1 MPEEIIRSLTV
12 DGLRY
17 GYRLLPRDPAAG
29 GTRTT
34 EPVLVIGG
42 ALQGMFGWPQMDD
55 HLGPVADVVTA
66 DLPGMGSAD
75 PLPPG
80 PSAPVLR
87 AAVTGIIDDL
97 GASRINLFGFSYGA
111 AIAFGCARHDPRRV
125 ARLVLG
131 GVPTHI
137 GEDQRAYWLRA
148 TQALEQGDAE
158 GFASQ
163 AADGLMCLDPE
174 RHVHRREL
182 ARRYVR
188 RSFLHALA
196 HSEHAAA
203 SLRRALGDRPDFSGG
218 LSGVPALVF
227 AGEHDTVTPPEL
239 QWEFAGT
246 IEGSRF
252 LTLPESDHWVVLER
266 SDEVADLVTRFFTD
280 QPLGPDPVTRLP
292 HQTQGTRAE
301 QPARSA
307 PGVRRVPG
315 PQLSRGAEVTPEES
329 TPASPPPP
337 GSPTP
342 RTAPARG
349 RAG

>member
-12 DGLRY
+12 DGVRFA
-17 GYRLLPRDPAAG
+17 YRVMPRDPAG
-29 GTRTT
+29 GARPGT

-55 HLGPVADVVTA
+55 HLGPLADVVTA
-66 DLPGMGSAD
+66 DLPGMGTAD

-87 AAVTGIIDDL
+87 AAVGAIVDDL

-111 AIAFGCARHDPRRV
+111 ALAFGYAQHDPGRV

-131 GVPTHI
+131 GVPVHI
-137 GEDQRAYWLRA
+137 GDERRNYWHRA
-148 TQALEQGDAE
+148 TAALAEGDAE
-158 GFASQ
+158 GFAAL

-174 RHVHRREL
+174 RPVHRREL

-196 HSEHAAA
+196 HSGHAAD

-227 AGEHDTVTPPEL
+227 AGEHDTVTSPGL
-239 QWEFAGT
+239 QREFAAT

-266 SDEVADLVTRFFTD
+266 SDEVAALVTRFFTD
-280 QPLGPDPVTRLP
+280 RPLEHAAALLP
-292 HQTQGTRAE
+292 HQHG
-301 QPARSA
+301 
-307 PGVRRVPG
+307 
-315 PQLSRGAEVTPEES
+315 
-329 TPASPPPP
+329 
-337 GSPTP
+337 
-342 RTAPARG
+342 APA
-349 RAG
+349 AAEPSPA

>member
-17 GYRLLPRDPAAG
+17 GYRLLPRDAATGRAPA
-29 GTRTT
+29 T

-87 AAVTGIIDDL
+87 DAVTGIIDDL
-97 GASRINLFGFSYGA
+97 GADRVNLFGFSYGA
-111 AIAFGCARHDPRRV
+111 AIAFGWAQHAPERV
-125 ARLVLG
+125 ARLALG
-131 GVPTHI
+131 GVPTRI
-137 GEDQRAYWLRA
+137 GEDRRAHWERA
-148 TQALEQGDAE
+148 TQALADGDTE
-158 GFASQ
+158 GFAAL

-174 RHVHRREL
+174 RPVHRREL

-188 RSFLHALA
+188 RSFLHALS
-196 HSEHAAA
+196 HSAHAAD

-227 AGEHDTVTPPEL
+227 AGEHDTVTPPEI
-239 QWEFAGT
+239 QREFAGT

-266 SDEVADLVTRFFTD
+266 SDEVAALVTRFFTD
-280 QPLGPDPVTRLP
+280 QPLDPAEARLP
-292 HQTQGTRAE
+292 HQ
-301 QPARSA
+301 AR
-307 PGVRRVPG
+307 
-315 PQLSRGAEVTPEES
+315 T
-329 TPASPPPP
+329 
-337 GSPTP
+337 GSPAP
-342 RTAPARG
+342 R
-349 RAG
+349 

>member
-1 MPEEIIRSLTV
+1 MPEEIIRTLTV

-17 GYRLLPRDPAAG
+17 GYRVMPRDPAASG
-29 GTRTT
+29 RPGT

-66 DLPGMGSAD
+66 DLPGMGTAD

-80 PSAPVLR
+80 PSLPVLR

-111 AIAFGCARHDPRRV
+111 AVAFGCARYDPGRV

-131 GVPTHI
+131 GVPVHI
-137 GEDQRAYWLRA
+137 DDDRRAHWHRA
-148 TQALEQGDAE
+148 TAALADGDEE
-158 GFASQ
+158 GFAGL
-163 AADGLMCLDPE
+163 AADGLMCLDPA
-174 RHVHRREL
+174 RPVYRREL

-196 HSEHAAA
+196 HSDHAAE
-203 SLRRALGDRPDFSGG
+203 SLRRALGDRPDFTGG

-227 AGEHDTVTPPEL
+227 AGEHDTVTSPER
-239 QWEFAGT
+239 QREFAAT

-266 SDEVADLVTRFFTD
+266 SDEVAALVTRFFTD
-280 QPLGPDPVTRLP
+280 QPLDPAAGLLP
-292 HQTQGTRAE
+292 HQHGG
-301 QPARSA
+301 PA
-307 PGVRRVPG
+307 PVEP
-315 PQLSRGAEVTPEES
+315 
-329 TPASPPPP
+329 
-337 GSPTP
+337 
-342 RTAPARG
+342 APA
-349 RAG
+349 

>member
-17 GYRLLPRDPAAG
+17 GYRVLPGDRAAG
-29 GTRTT
+29 APAT

-55 HLGPVADVVTA
+55 HLGPLTDVVTA
-66 DLPGMGSAD
+66 DLPGMGTAD

-80 PSAPVLR
+80 PSSEVLR
-87 AAVTGIIDDL
+87 AAVTGILDDL
-97 GASRINLFGFSYGA
+97 DIARVNIFGFSYGA
-111 AIAFGCARHDPRRV
+111 AIAFSCARHDPGRV

-137 GEDQRAYWLRA
+137 DEDRLAYWRRAQRALS
-148 TQALEQGDAE
+148 EGDPE
-158 GFASQ
+158 GFAAL
-163 AADGLMCLDPE
+163 AADGLMCLDPA
-174 RHVHRREL
+174 RPVHRREL

-188 RSFLHALA
+188 RSFLHALT
-196 HSEHAAA
+196 HSAHAAD
-203 SLRRALGDRPDFSGG
+203 SLHRALADRPDFTGG

-239 QWEFAGT
+239 QREFART

-266 SDEVADLVTRFFTD
+266 SEEVAALVTRFFTD
-280 QPLGPDPVTRLP
+280 QPLEPAARLP
-292 HQTQGTRAE
+292 HQA
-301 QPARSA
+301 QPGAD
-307 PGVRRVPG
+307 VPV
-315 PQLSRGAEVTPEES
+315 A
-329 TPASPPPP
+329 
-337 GSPTP
+337 
-342 RTAPARG
+342 
-349 RAG
+349 

>member
-1 MPEEIIRSLTV
+1 MPEEIIRSLAV

-17 GYRLLPRDPAAG
+17 SYRLLPRDPAAG
-29 GTRTT
+29 GAPAT

-42 ALQGMFGWPQMDD
+42 ALQGMFGWPQMDE

-80 PSAPVLR
+80 PGAPVLR

-97 GASRINLFGFSYGA
+97 GASRINLFGFSYGSSV
-111 AIAFGCARHDPRRV
+111 AFGCAQHDPGRI

-131 GVPTHI
+131 GVPTRI
-137 GEDQRAYWLRA
+137 DEDRRAYWHRA
-148 TQALEQGDAE
+148 TQALAEGDAE
-158 GFASQ
+158 GFAAL

-196 HSEHAAA
+196 HSPHAAE

-227 AGEHDTVTPPEL
+227 AGEHDTVTTPER
-239 QWEFAGT
+239 QREFAAT

-252 LTLPESDHWVVLER
+252 LTVPDSDHWVVLER
-266 SDEVADLVTRFFTD
+266 SEEVAALVTRFFTD
-280 QPLGPDPVTRLP
+280 RPLGADAVARLP
-292 HQTQGTRAE
+292 HQAQGARTDRA
-301 QPARSA
+301 
-307 PGVRRVPG
+307 
-315 PQLSRGAEVTPEES
+315 
-329 TPASPPPP
+329 
-337 GSPTP
+337 P
-342 RTAPARG
+342 RPARG
-349 RAG
+349 ARSV

>member
-1 MPEEIIRSLTV
+1 MPEEIIRSLRV
-12 DGLRY
+12 DGVRY
-17 GYRLLPRDPAAG
+17 GYRVLPRDPAAG
-29 GTRTT
+29 GTPVT

-55 HLGPVADVVTA
+55 HVGQVADVVTA

-80 PSAPVLR
+80 PAAPVLR

-111 AIAFGCARHDPRRV
+111 AVAFDCARHDPGRV

-131 GVPTHI
+131 GVPTQV
-137 GEDQRAYWLRA
+137 GEDRRAYWHRA
-148 TQALEQGDAE
+148 TQALAEGDTE
-158 GFASQ
+158 GFAAL
-163 AADGLMCLDPE
+163 AADGLMCLDPD
-174 RHVHRREL
+174 RPVHRREL

-196 HSEHAAA
+196 HSEHAAD

-227 AGEHDTVTPPEL
+227 AGEYDTVTSPEL
-239 QWEFAGT
+239 QREFAGT

-266 SDEVADLVTRFFTD
+266 SEEVAALVTRFFTD
-280 QPLGPDPVTRLP
+280 QPLDPAGVRLP
-292 HQTQGTRAE
+292 HQARAGE
-301 QPARSA
+301 ATPAPA
-307 PGVRRVPG
+307 T
-315 PQLSRGAEVTPEES
+315 A
-329 TPASPPPP
+329 ASPPLP
-337 GSPTP
+337 GP
-342 RTAPARG
+342 PAR
-349 RAG
+349 RTTSR

>member
-1 MPEEIIRSLTV
+1 MPEEIIRTLTV

-17 GYRLLPRDPAAG
+17 GYRVLPRDPAAG
-29 GTRTT
+29 GAPAT
-34 EPVLVIGG
+34 EPVLIIGG

-55 HLGPVADVVTA
+55 HLGPLADVVTA
-66 DLPGMGSAD
+66 DLPGMGTAD

-80 PSAPVLR
+80 PGAPVLR
-87 AAVTGIIDDL
+87 AAVSGIIDDL
-97 GASRINLFGFSYGA
+97 GVSRINLFGFSYGA
-111 AIAFGCARHDPRRV
+111 AVAFDCARHDPDRI

-137 GEDQRAYWLRA
+137 GAEQRDYWHRA
-148 TQALEQGDAE
+148 TRRLADGDAE
-158 GFASQ
+158 GFASL

-188 RSFLHALA
+188 RSFLHALTHSA
-196 HSEHAAA
+196 HALD

-227 AGEHDTVTPPEL
+227 AGEHDTVTSPER
-239 QWEFAGT
+239 QREFAAT

-266 SDEVADLVTRFFTD
+266 SEEVAALVTRFLTGRPVD
-280 QPLGPDPVTRLP
+280 AVGPVDAVAAPFP
-292 HQTQGTRAE
+292 HQT
-301 QPARSA
+301 
-307 PGVRRVPG
+307 RVPAAG
-315 PQLSRGAEVTPEES
+315 PAES
-329 TPASPPPP
+329 TPA
-337 GSPTP
+337 
-342 RTAPARG
+342 
-349 RAG
+349 